1 MGVPPPPGSSV
12 AVYDTDGWHVR
23 SFGGGSWKN
32 ACDMTATNDGRVMLV
47 NWGWIGDD
55 DCVHIFS
62 EDGDYLGSFK
72 RKLQGRAKI
81 VFHQLTESVVIAVMK
96 EELVVGVEIFT
107 KDGEFVRSAQ
117 IHEER
122 FRNITRITVTKDGRI
137 AVLLRDIDDKFKVLV
152 I

>member
-1 MGVPPPPGSSV
+1 MRFAAVL
-12 AVYDTDGWHVR
+12 AVYDTDGWYVR

-72 RKLQGRAKI
+72 RKLHARTCQNC
-81 VFHQLTESVVIAVMK
+81 TESVVIAVMK